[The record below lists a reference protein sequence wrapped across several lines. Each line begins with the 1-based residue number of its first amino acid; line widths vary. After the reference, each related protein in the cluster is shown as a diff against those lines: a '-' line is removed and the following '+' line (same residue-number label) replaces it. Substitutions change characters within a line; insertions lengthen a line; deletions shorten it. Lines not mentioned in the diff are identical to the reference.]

1 MDTVKI
7 EELHDKVNS
16 LGNGISKFIRAQLLA
31 IPEGVGVSQRD
42 LATCVLANCP
52 TVKDRSQAYA
62 RISSILKRTEGFSR
76 MEKDRLTYVVRLP
89 KEEEV
94 A

>member
-7 EELHDKVNS
+7 DELHSKIGS
-16 LGNGISKFIRAQLLA
+16 SGQGISKFIREQLLA
-31 IPEGVGVSQRD
+31 IPEGEGVSQRD

-62 RISSILKRTEGFSR
+62 RISSILKRTEGFAR
-76 MEKDRLTYVVRLP
+76 MEKDRLTYVVKLN
-89 KEEEV
+89 KELEV
-94 A
+94 E